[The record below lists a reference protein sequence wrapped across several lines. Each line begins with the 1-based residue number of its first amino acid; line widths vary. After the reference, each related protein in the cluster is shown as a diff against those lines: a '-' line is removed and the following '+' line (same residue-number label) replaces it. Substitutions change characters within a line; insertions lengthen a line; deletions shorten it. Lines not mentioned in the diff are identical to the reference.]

1 MPRVAIV
8 LGSESDRL
16 AGEEAEKMLKE
27 LGVDC
32 EVSVHSA
39 HRDPEG
45 LAAYVAGSDAS
56 VFIAIAGLSAALPG
70 FIASRT
76 IRPVVGVPRDV
87 RLGGLD
93 ALLSIVQMPPGI
105 PVATV
110 GIENAR
116 NAAILAAEILG
127 VADKEVA
134 TRLEARRIPRQGRH
148 RAS

>member
-8 LGSESDRL
+8 LGSESDRPT
-16 AGEEAEKMLKE
+16 GEEAEKTLKE

-32 EVSVHSA
+32 EVRVHSA

-45 LAAYVAGSDAS
+45 LQAYIAGSDAK
-56 VFIAIAGLSAALPG
+56 VFIAVAGLSAALPG

-76 IRPVVGVPRDV
+76 IRPVIGVPRDV

-93 ALLSIVQMPPGI
+93 ALLAMVQMPPGV

-116 NAAILAAEILG
+116 NAALLAAEILA
-127 VADKEVA
+127 VADMGLA
-134 TRLEARRIPRQGRH
+134 NRLDARRASRRAH
-148 RAS
+148 REAS